1 VRLFLCRLAKLSK
14 SQAPAVFCW
23 GLFFNTG
30 NNLGNSE
37 VNTDMSQRNVV
48 RDWAR
53 LLYFFS
59 QNFISLLGV
68 VLTTSS
74 AITLIAF
81 WLYDFILPG
90 PPHPYVGILLF
101 LLLPG
106 FFVLGLL
113 LIPVGILLRRRK
125 LLATGEVPMSY
136 PEIDLKLPMVRNSMI
151 FVALASFLNV
161 LIFGFASYRGVSY
174 MDSTTFCGQTCHTV
188 MQPEFS
194 AYQNSPHGRVE
205 CVQCH
210 IGPGA
215 GWFVRSKLS
224 GLRQVYAV
232 TFKTYSTPIPSP
244 VKYLRPARDTC
255 EQCHWPQR
263 FSGDK
268 FVMRTN
274 YKEDEKN
281 TPLTT
286 ALIVKIGGYSRNGSV
301 GIHGRHLDEGSRIR
315 YISTDDRR
323 QVIPVV
329 YYTDDKG
336 KTVEYIS
343 TDIKVSK
350 EQLAK
355 GEKRMM
361 DCIDCHNRPTHA
373 FELPENAVDQRMSR
387 GIVSPELP
395 FIRKKAVELLKVEYP
410 DRDTGKARIVEGINT
425 FYRTSYPEIYNTKR
439 ALVEQS
445 ADAVAAIYLRNIFPD
460 MKVTW
465 GVHPNN
471 IGHNDFP
478 GCFRCHDGS
487 HTSADG
493 QTISNDCTA
502 CHNLLAVQE
511 ENPKVLTD
519 LGLK

>member
-1 VRLFLCRLAKLSK
+1 
-14 SQAPAVFCW
+14 
-23 GLFFNTG
+23 
-30 NNLGNSE
+30 
-37 VNTDMSQRNVV
+37 MSPQTTI

-53 LLYFFS
+53 LIYYLS
-59 QNFISLLGV
+59 QNTLSLIGV

-74 AITLIAF
+74 AITLIGF
-81 WLYDFILPG
+81 WIYDFVLSG
-90 PPHPYVGILLF
+90 PPHPYVGILIFLILPGLF
-101 LLLPG
+101 LL
-106 FFVLGLL
+106 GLV
-113 LIPVGILLRRRK
+113 LIPIGILLRRRK
-125 LLATGEVPMSY
+125 LRAAGQLPTLY
-136 PEIDLKLPMVRNSMI
+136 PAIDLGTPVVRSSLLFI
-151 FVALASFLNV
+151 AAATVLNV
-161 LIFGFASYRGVSY
+161 LIFSFASYRGVAY
-174 MDSTTFCGQTCHTV
+174 MDSASFCGQTCHTV
-188 MQPEFS
+188 MAPEYS
-194 AYQNSPHGRVE
+194 AYQNSPHARVE

-224 GLRQVYAV
+224 GLRQVFAV
-232 TFKTYSTPIPSP
+232 TFKTYSEPIPSP
-244 VKYLRPARDTC
+244 VKYLRPARETC

-268 FVMRTN
+268 FLIKTN
-274 YKEDEKN
+274 YKDDEKN

-286 ALIVKIGGYSRNGSV
+286 ALVMKIGGTTRQGSV
-301 GIHGRHLDEGSRIR
+301 GIHGRHLDIGSRIH
-315 YISTDDRR
+315 YISIDDHR

-329 YYTDDKG
+329 YYTDDQG
-336 KTVEYIS
+336 KTIEYVS
-343 TDIKVSK
+343 SDIKATK

-355 GEKRMM
+355 GEHRAM

-373 FELPENAVDQRMSR
+373 FELPENAVDLRMSR
-387 GIVSPELP
+387 GSISPELP
-395 FIRKKAVELLKVEYP
+395 FIRKKAVELLKADYP
-410 DRDTGKARIVEGINT
+410 DRDTAKARIVEGIT
-425 FYRTSYPEIYNTKR
+425 GYYRSTYPDVYNTRR
-439 ALVEQS
+439 ALVEQA

-471 IGHNDFP
+471 LGHNDFP

-511 ENPKVLTD
+511 ENPKILKD
-519 LGLK
+519 LGLQ